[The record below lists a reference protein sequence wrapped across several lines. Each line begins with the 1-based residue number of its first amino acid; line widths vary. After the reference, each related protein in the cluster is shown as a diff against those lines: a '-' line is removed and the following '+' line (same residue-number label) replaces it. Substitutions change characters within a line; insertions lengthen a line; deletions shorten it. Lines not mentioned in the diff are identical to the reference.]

1 MRILLLLLICLTS
14 IGCAVTVDL
23 PQEKIDQIPPEA
35 NRVDLYTDD
44 MIGDSFEKV
53 KVFLTENG
61 FTIKEE
67 NELFHRLE
75 TNLKEAGQRTKF
87 GITLRVAP
95 IDNGSKIEAIGTW
108 SSDVEEATFASASQG
123 TTSEDMDFWQATWG
137 GSSRSNY
144 AYSQLVLLF
153 DKYPA
158 REIRY
163 VKQ

>member
-1 MRILLLLLICLTS
+1 MRTLFLLAICLTC

-23 PQEKIDQIPPEA
+23 PQEKIDQIPDNA
-35 NRVDLYTDD
+35 NRVDVYTDD
-44 MIGDSFEKV
+44 MMGDTFEKV

-61 FTIKEE
+61 FTIKDE
-67 NELFHRLE
+67 NALSHRLE
-75 TNLKEAGQRTKF
+75 TDLKEAGQRTKF
-87 GITLRVAP
+87 GVTLRVAP

-123 TTSEDMDFWQATWG
+123 TTSEDMDFWQAVWG

-153 DKYPA
+153 DQYPA
-158 REIRY
+158 REVRY